1 MCSLL
6 DRRVL
11 EHEKKVRFKMYKDG
25 KKWCFAAIATVTF
38 GAGIVYNTNSAHA
51 DTNDNATITASAS
64 TASATTNASGAS
76 STSSASSILKSVTST
91 DSQIS
96 NVSVSVT
103 TEDGTVMNGGDSY
116 TIASGQSV
124 NLSSINISFTLTQ
137 DGTLT
142 SGSVVKIPVSVTN
155 NSDELVSSALSSG
168 TSIDIENVGTIYYE
182 DGYYVLT
189 IGDDFDQTVGKQVS
203 VTVTEKPASTSKITA
218 TDSYNN
224 MVLTIGNETFT
235 FIPQHRTYTE
245 DTGDYSS
252 SDFSYSPSANTINT
266 GTTMTDPNYINN
278 IISSNGS
285 DAGETGIPTGNI
297 ISIQHI
303 STSGSSVVSIKLG
316 TYFGSSTLQINED
329 GTYLITGDNSES
341 FSLGDNTGIINIITM
356 SADSTDAEIIAAL
369 NAAGKGSG
377 VIIEN
382 SDGSYTLAY
391 NFGVITSD
399 DNKTYGEVF
408 GDSADAGI
416 STSSDASQ
424 EINRTDDVNAKL
436 NELLSS
442 AYIIQDLGVQN
453 NVVFSDG
460 SVINYL
466 TGTGTE
472 YNVDSSGTATV
483 ISSSNFSSSTTPSN
497 SRAEGQSKITVH
509 YVDENG
515 TELQSDQDVYYV
527 YAPNKESATVTYIDD
542 TTGEVLSTANLSG
555 NYGTT
560 DSYRTADTIQNYES
574 EGYSLVSDDYPSDG
588 VVYDED
594 GTVKSYVV
602 HLTHSTSETTENKSV
617 NETIHYVYSD
627 GSEAYSDYT
636 ATPVEFTR
644 TVTTDN
650 VTGEK
655 VYGDWT
661 AVDGSSFSSVTSPT
675 ITGYTPDKGQVD
687 GVNNVT
693 ADTADIVDTVTY
705 TANKETANVTY
716 IDDTTGEVLS
726 TANLSGDYG
735 TTDSYRTADTIQNY
749 ESEGYSLVSDDYPSD
764 GVVYD
769 EDGTVKSYEV
779 TLSTQDGTNW
789 TG

>member
-1 MCSLL
+1 
-6 DRRVL
+6 
-11 EHEKKVRFKMYKDG
+11 MYKDG

-560 DSYRTADTIQNYES
+560 DSYRTADTIQNY
-574 EGYSLVSDDYPSDG
+574 
-588 VVYDED
+588 
-594 GTVKSYVV
+594 
-602 HLTHSTSETTENKSV
+602 
-617 NETIHYVYSD
+617 
-627 GSEAYSDYT
+627 
-636 ATPVEFTR
+636 
-644 TVTTDN
+644 
-650 VTGEK
+650 
-655 VYGDWT
+655 
-661 AVDGSSFSSVTSPT
+661 
-675 ITGYTPDKGQVD
+675 
-687 GVNNVT
+687 
-693 ADTADIVDTVTY
+693 
-705 TANKETANVTY
+705 
-716 IDDTTGEVLS
+716 
-726 TANLSGDYG
+726 
-735 TTDSYRTADTIQNY
+735 
-749 ESEGYSLVSDDYPSD
+749 
-764 GVVYD
+764 
-769 EDGTVKSYEV
+769 
-779 TLSTQDGTNW
+779 
-789 TG
+789 